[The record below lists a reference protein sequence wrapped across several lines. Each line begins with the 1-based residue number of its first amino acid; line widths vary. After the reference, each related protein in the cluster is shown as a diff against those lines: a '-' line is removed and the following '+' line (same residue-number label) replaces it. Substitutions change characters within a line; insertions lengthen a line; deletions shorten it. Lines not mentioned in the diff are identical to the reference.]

1 MKALIQGKHYNQA
14 WMVHEALG
22 EAISRLFINRY
33 IPPSYMK
40 FIEITD
46 ATETNSVDSILQNED
61 FKKFSEYHSQKMSDR
76 LSGKLGKT
84 AQFWLLYVH
93 FIDILQKFHYAIQ
106 TNDFDAKLESW
117 KSRLPL
123 FFFFNCTHYSRYGSH
138 YIKSL
143 ELLDKTHPGA
153 REEIMNI
160 GISVRRNDKRIGQA
174 IDLAGEQSY
183 MRSAKT
189 AGVDRFSN

>member
-1 MKALIQGKHYNQA
+1 
-14 WMVHEALG
+14 MVHEALG

-40 FIEITD
+40 IIEKTD
-46 ATETNSVDSILQNED
+46 ATNSVHSILQNED
-61 FKKFSEYHSQKMSDR
+61 FKKFSEYHSQKMSDG
-76 LSGKLGKT
+76 LSGKLCKA
-84 AQFWLLYVH
+84 AQFWLLYMY
-93 FIDILQKFHYAIQ
+93 FIDILHKFHYAIQ

-117 KSRLPL
+117 KSILPL
-123 FFFFNCTHYSRYGSH
+123 FFFFDRTHYSRYGSY

-160 GISVRRNDKRIGQA
+160 GISVRRNDKGIGQA